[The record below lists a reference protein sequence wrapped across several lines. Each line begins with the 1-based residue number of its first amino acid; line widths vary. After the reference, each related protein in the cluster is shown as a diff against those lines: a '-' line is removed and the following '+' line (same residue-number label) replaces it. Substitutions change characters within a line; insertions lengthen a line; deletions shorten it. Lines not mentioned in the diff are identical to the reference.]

1 MAEESIYNL
10 IPKVQPPQKKP
21 PRYKSKFSS
30 AEVPPSYSTF
40 GRSVGSQA
48 KVTNV
53 AGEYYPQNPSHG
65 FKYDGATFGKTQKHI
80 SDPKNFTKKKPFEPP
95 QGDAF
100 HYNDRVKAKLDTKLD
115 KSKIPKRE
123 KKNFI
128 QKNAVETILKGITI
142 ANMPFL
148 QAHFLLV
155 PKLMLI
161 LSIPVNHCRNNVVIV
176 SIFTAKKS
184 PERRDIRYVHK
195 PDYGKVPEYLDS
207 VKAEVQAEKDYV
219 ENYIARQQAR
229 LNINSVHVLDDQ
241 QRVELL
247 EKLKLKWAEVNQ
259 KYQKIAHVVK
269 LDTAGKVRRKEQYE
283 AELDE
288 MEQAIEKLGRRT
300 VLIAEDY

>member
-128 QKNAVETILKGITI
+128 QKNAVETILK
-142 ANMPFL
+142 
-148 QAHFLLV
+148 
-155 PKLMLI
+155 
-161 LSIPVNHCRNNVVIV
+161 
-176 SIFTAKKS
+176 AKKS